1 MAFSIKSLKKAIPLL
16 TVLLVG
22 GIIVVVVAVSK
33 PKPQPQEVE
42 VLPRLV
48 RVADAQPM
56 DQEVYVSSQ
65 GTVNSRVAITLE
77 PQVSGRIVFV
87 SPNFVSGGFFK
98 EGDVLV
104 RIDPR
109 DWELNVVRAEAR
121 VAEAQQNLAR
131 VEAEA
136 EHARGEWAQLGNGKE
151 ASPLVLHEPQ
161 LKEARAQ
168 LRSAQADLEDA
179 RLDLERTE
187 IKAPFE
193 GRIKTRSGDVGQVVS
208 VGETLA
214 EIFATDL
221 VEVRLPLADRDIALL
236 NLPYEAADMHDYEQ
250 PKVTFS
256 AVVGGQINHWTG
268 SIVRTEGVFDATS
281 RVLYVV
287 AQVKDPY
294 KVDPLRNT
302 VPLSVGLF
310 VDASITGKTYEHIIQ
325 IPRPALRQDGNVL
338 VVDRESKIHIRPAE
352 IIQTTRDY
360 AMVRFDIRD
369 GERVCISPFDAATE
383 NMQVAVIGDE
393 NSEESTLARGVAS

>member
-1 MAFSIKSLKKAIPLL
+1 MAFSIKSFKKAIPLL
-16 TVLLVG
+16 TVLLIG
-22 GIIVVVVAVSK
+22 GISVVVVAVSK
-33 PKPQPQEVE
+33 PDPQPQEVE

-48 RVADAQPM
+48 RVAEAQPL

-65 GTVNSRVAITLE
+65 GTVNSRVEITLE

-131 VEAEA
+131 VKAEA
-136 EHARGEWAQLGNGKE
+136 EHARDEWAELGNGQE

-161 LKEARAQ
+161 LKEARAR

-187 IKAPFE
+187 IKAPFD
-193 GRIKTRSGDVGQVVS
+193 GRIKSRSGDVGQVIS
-208 VGETLA
+208 MGETLA

-236 NLPYEAADMHDYEQ
+236 NLPYEAADMQGYKQ
-250 PKVTFS
+250 PEVTFS

-268 SIVRTEGVFDATS
+268 SIVRTEGVFDPVS

-294 KVDPLRNT
+294 KVDPLRNS

-310 VDASITGKTYEHIIQ
+310 VDAAITGKTYKNIIQ

-338 VVDRESKIHIRPAE
+338 VVDRDSKIHIRPAE
-352 IIQTTRDY
+352 VVQTTRDY
-360 AMVRFDIRD
+360 AMVRFDIRE

-383 NMQVAVIGDE
+383 NMQVAVVGE
-393 NSEESTLARGVAS
+393 QAPEESTLARGVAS